1 MTGNRAVTDI
11 LRVLSETPFLH
22 RGELASFSWWSES
35 GIYKAVDR
43 LQQAGLI
50 ASVPHATETQNHME
64 RYYLTAAGLREVA
77 SYTDGGLDET
87 LRARPVSAQW
97 QRLLLERLDSLAAV
111 YSVAEAISAV
121 STPLSIR
128 LYRAAPIDAAVT
140 LPDGRAIG
148 IVRLGR
154 MSDRTSFAK
163 RMQRLNEGPLPGA
176 VVLLVPDDIRLRHAR
191 RSLSRPRVPTFI
203 ALESDAVSTDA
214 DEPIWHMPGTTAR
227 LDMESVVR
235 RVVRGGRLAVEPPL
249 ATATLPD
256 TLPADRPLSHIP
268 THLLPSALH
277 PADKRVLD
285 LLSDWPGIKTETLRE
300 LLDLSA
306 SRFSQ
311 IGTRLKE
318 ARLIHVFRM
327 DGNRLALTDHALG
340 LLARRDRAA
349 VGVARQ
355 RWSMGDIGPG
365 TSIDWRDI
373 PGRQIRQ
380 LLRHI
385 DHTDAVHTY
394 LAFTFASARM
404 QGWDV
409 VQLDPPHRA
418 SRYFWH
424 DGGQRSVHPDAFFM
438 LRRGDETQAYFLEW
452 ERRAVRPSTM
462 RDRLAPYLRYYSTK
476 RPLDD
481 HGVTPTVLIVVEDEI
496 TAGNFRQIAAQ
507 EMERK
512 GVAVP
517 LRVASSL
524 RGMACASSLRAMMPP
539 LPFSRIKVDSERR

>member
-1 MTGNRAVTDI
+1 MTDNRAVTDI

-77 SYTDGGLDET
+77 SYTDGGLDEA

-140 LPDGRAIG
+140 LPDGRVIG
-148 IVRLGR
+148 IVRLGK
-154 MSDRTSFAK
+154 MSDRTAFAK

-176 VVLLVPDDIRLRHAR
+176 VVLLVPNEIRLRHTR
-191 RSLSRPRVPTFI
+191 RILSRPRVPTFI
-203 ALESDAVSTDA
+203 ALETEAVAAEST
-214 DEPIWHMPGTTAR
+214 EPIWHMPDTTAR

-235 RVVRGGRLAVEPPL
+235 QVARGGRIPVEPPL

-256 TLPADRPLSHIP
+256 TLTADSPLSHMP
-268 THLLPSALH
+268 THLLPSSLH
-277 PADKRVLD
+277 PADKRVID
-285 LLSDWPGIKTETLRE
+285 VLSDWPGIKAETLRE
-300 LLDLSA
+300 LLDLKPT
-306 SRFSQ
+306 RFSQ

-318 ARLIHVFRM
+318 ARLIHVLRM
-327 DGNRLALTDHALG
+327 DGNRLALTDRALG

-355 RWSMGDIGPG
+355 RWSVGDIGPARTLTG
-365 TSIDWRDI
+365 ETFLG
-373 PGRQIRQ
+373 GRYASSFAISTIR
-380 LLRHI
+380 
-385 DHTDAVHTY
+385 T
-394 LAFTFASARM
+394 
-404 QGWDV
+404 
-409 VQLDPPHRA
+409 
-418 SRYFWH
+418 
-424 DGGQRSVHPDAFFM
+424 
-438 LRRGDETQAYFLEW
+438 
-452 ERRAVRPSTM
+452 PST
-462 RDRLAPYLRYYSTK
+462 RTSR
-476 RPLDD
+476 
-481 HGVTPTVLIVVEDEI
+481 
-496 TAGNFRQIAAQ
+496 
-507 EMERK
+507 
-512 GVAVP
+512 
-517 LRVASSL
+517 
-524 RGMACASSLRAMMPP
+524 PP
-539 LPFSRIKVDSERR
+539 LPQRECMAGM

>member
-1 MTGNRAVTDI
+1 
-11 LRVLSETPFLH
+11 
-22 RGELASFSWWSES
+22 
-35 GIYKAVDR
+35 
-43 LQQAGLI
+43 
-50 ASVPHATETQNHME
+50 ME

-77 SYTDGGLDET
+77 SYTDGGLNEI
-87 LRARPVSAQW
+87 LRSRPVSAQW

-128 LYRAAPIDAAVT
+128 LYRAAPIDSAVT

-154 MSDRTSFAK
+154 MSDRTAFAK

-176 VVLLVPDDIRLRHAR
+176 VVLLVPNEIRLRHTR
-191 RSLSRPRVPTFI
+191 RILFRPRVPTFI
-203 ALESDAVSTDA
+203 ALESEAVAADA

-227 LDMESVVR
+227 FDMESVVSQVA
-235 RVVRGGRLAVEPPL
+235 RVGRIPGEPPL
-249 ATATLPD
+249 VNATLPVM
-256 TLPADRPLSHIP
+256 LPTDRPLPHMP
-268 THLLPSALH
+268 RHLLPSALH
-277 PADKRVLD
+277 PSDKRALD
-285 LLSDWPGIKTETLRE
+285 LLSDWPVIRTETLRE
-300 LLDLSA
+300 LLDHKP

-355 RWSMGDIGPG
+355 RWSMGDVGPG
-365 TSIDWRDI
+365 PYIDWRDI

-394 LAFTFASARM
+394 LASTIASARM
-404 QGWDV
+404 HGWDV

-438 LRRGDETQAYFLEW
+438 PRRGDETQAYFLEW

-462 RDRLAPYLRYYSTK
+462 RERLAPYFRYYSTQS
-476 RPLDD
+476 PLDD
-481 HGVTPTVLIVVEDEI
+481 HGVTPKFLIVVEDEV
-496 TAGNFRQIAAQ
+496 TAANFR
-507 EMERK
+507 
-512 GVAVP
+512 
-517 LRVASSL
+517 RVAERETARTGTQIPLVVESL
-524 RGMACASSLRAMMPP
+524 RRLADYFGS
-539 LPFSRIKVDSERR
+539 

>member
-22 RGELASFSWWSES
+22 RIELASFAWWSES

-50 ASVPHATETQNHME
+50 ASVPHATETQHHME

-77 SYTDGGLDET
+77 SYTDGGLDEA
-87 LRARPVSAQW
+87 LRSRPVSAQW
-97 QRLLLERLDSLAAV
+97 QRLLLERLDSLATV

-154 MSDRTSFAK
+154 MSDRTAFAK

-235 RVVRGGRLAVEPPL
+235 RVVRGGRIPVEPPL
-249 ATATLPD
+249 VTATLPE
-256 TLPADRPLSHIP
+256 TLPVDRPLAHMP

-285 LLSDWPGIKTETLRE
+285 VLSDWPGIRTETLRE

-318 ARLIHVFRM
+318 ARLIQAFRM

-355 RWSMGDIGPG
+355 RWSMGEAGPG
-365 TSIDWRDI
+365 KSIDWRDI

-394 LAFTFASARM
+394 LASTVASARM
-404 QGWDV
+404 HGWDV

-438 LRRGDETQAYFLEW
+438 LRRGDETQAFFLEW

-462 RDRLAPYLRYYSTK
+462 RDRLSPYFRYYSTK

-481 HGVTPTVLIVVEDEI
+481 HGVTPTVLIVLEDEI
-496 TAGNFRQIAAQ
+496 RASNFRQVAKQ
-507 EMERK
+507 QKENV
-512 GVAVP
+512 GVELP
-517 LRVASSL
+517 LVVKKAS
-524 RGMACASSLRAMMPP
+524 
-539 LPFSRIKVDSERR
+539 

>member
-22 RGELASFSWWSES
+22 RIELASFAWWSES

-77 SYTDGGLDET
+77 RNTDGGLDEV
-87 LRARPVSAQW
+87 LRSRPVSAQW
-97 QRLLLERLDSLAAV
+97 QRLLLERLDSLASV
-111 YSVAEAISAV
+111 YAVAEAISAV

-140 LPDGRAIG
+140 LPDGRTIG

-154 MSDRTSFAK
+154 MSDRTAFAK

-176 VVLLVPDDIRLRHAR
+176 VVLLVPDEIRLRHTR

-203 ALESDAVSTDA
+203 ALESEAVAAQVT
-214 DEPIWHMPGTTAR
+214 EPIWHMPGTTAR
-227 LDMESVVR
+227 LDTESVVR
-235 RVVRGGRLAVEPPL
+235 QVVRAGRIPVEPPL
-249 ATATLPD
+249 ANATLPVM
-256 TLPADRPLSHIP
+256 LPVDRPLLHLP
-268 THLLPSALH
+268 THMLPATLH

-300 LLDLSA
+300 LLDLSP

-373 PGRQIRQ
+373 PGRRIRQ

-394 LAFTFASARM
+394 LASTVASARM
-404 QGWDV
+404 QGWAIM
-409 VQLDPPHRA
+409 QLDPPHRA

-424 DGGQRSVHPDAFFM
+424 EGTVNALSTPTPSSCCDEARKPKPTSSNGNAEPSAQARCETAWLPTSVTTAPNA
-438 LRRGDETQAYFLEW
+438 
-452 ERRAVRPSTM
+452 PST
-462 RDRLAPYLRYYSTK
+462 
-476 RPLDD
+476 
-481 HGVTPTVLIVVEDEI
+481 I
-496 TAGNFRQIAAQ
+496 TA
-507 EMERK
+507 
-512 GVAVP
+512 
-517 LRVASSL
+517 LR
-524 RGMACASSLRAMMPP
+524 PP
-539 LPFSRIKVDSERR
+539 S